1 MNNFKI
7 LKSWLIQAFAVKF
20 FTSQPSYIILRQEV
34 SMLDEI
40 NIGFP
45 LFASQEIR
53 YVLSHR
59 YTDLVFKD
67 LFFPGRTSSSQVI
80 TTCWSLAVQLYSRT
94 LSNNQC
100 APGQIKWPWNCILAF
115 KNNCNSNNHLPETP
129 AYAIPGSVISSIKSG
144 HISNS
149 ENLDFEILRKVR
161 SARWETI
168 CGTFSQKMKI
178 LRQWRYCFLN
188 PFALSLITEE
198 CKATTFLS
206 SFIAET
212 VNAWT
217 ESHII
222 YRALKIGDEVR
233 AGVEP
238 KMIYS

>member
-1 MNNFKI
+1 MQRHPAHSVRKKDVITNRCCDYFHTIIVVNCNVVSLKMNNFKI

-100 APGQIKWPWNCILAF
+100 APGQIK
-115 KNNCNSNNHLPETP
+115 LP
-129 AYAIPGSVISSIKSG
+129 
-144 HISNS
+144 
-149 ENLDFEILRKVR
+149 
-161 SARWETI
+161 
-168 CGTFSQKMKI
+168 
-178 LRQWRYCFLN
+178 
-188 PFALSLITEE
+188 
-198 CKATTFLS
+198 
-206 SFIAET
+206 
-212 VNAWT
+212 
-217 ESHII
+217 
-222 YRALKIGDEVR
+222 
-233 AGVEP
+233 
-238 KMIYS
+238 